1 MEAHFIDR
9 HVSTVLKDLLQN
21 DDAGLIRLIRKRTPA
36 LSPSEVRESL
46 KRADIRVDFPVVT
59 VSSRSSAPSTEEGTA
74 GSVEDI
80 EGGGQDRR
88 TIKIS
93 GVHVSDLI
101 RTNLTDPPLK
111 LEKEYKGS
119 YLEAVI
125 QQDGSIVFD
134 GQSYGSLSTAAGMAR
149 KSVIGA
155 PPDRKF
161 PQTNGWVFWK
171 YRDSETG
178 RLEEVDALRQR
189 YLNIKTNL

>member
-1 MEAHFIDR
+1 M
-9 HVSTVLKDLLQN
+9 
-21 DDAGLIRLIRKRTPA
+21 
-36 LSPSEVRESL
+36 
-46 KRADIRVDFPVVT
+46 
-59 VSSRSSAPSTEEGTA
+59 
-74 GSVEDI
+74 EDI